1 MAACC
6 SGSVACSPD
15 PTALNPL
22 MIGGGR
28 GFNGNWETTADHHF
42 PSALSTALSYLLRHR
57 FDDFLAPLELLLIRL
72 QLLPQFPD
80 ALNVL
85 RHTL

>member
-1 MAACC
+1 MF
-6 SGSVACSPD
+6 PY
-15 PTALNPL
+15 PTAL

-28 GFNGNWETTADHHF
+28 GFNGELGNHGR
-42 PSALSTALSYLLRHR
+42 PSLPFRSLQSSYLLRHR
-57 FDDFLAPLELLLIRL
+57 LNDFLAPLELLLIRL

>member
-1 MAACC
+1 MNGCLLQR
-6 SGSVACSPD
+6 SVACSPD

-28 GFNGNWETTADHHF
+28 GFNGNWETF
-42 PSALSTALSYLLRHR
+42 RPLQSSYLLRHR

-85 RHTL
+85 RHAL

>member
-1 MAACC
+1 MV
-6 SGSVACSPD
+6 SNISDPSSVSCSPD
-15 PTALNPL
+15 LNPL

-28 GFNGNWETTADHHF
+28 GFNWNWETF
-42 PSALSTALSYLLRHR
+42 RSLPSSYLLRHR
-57 FDDFLAPLELLLIRL
+57 LDDFLAPLQLLLIRL